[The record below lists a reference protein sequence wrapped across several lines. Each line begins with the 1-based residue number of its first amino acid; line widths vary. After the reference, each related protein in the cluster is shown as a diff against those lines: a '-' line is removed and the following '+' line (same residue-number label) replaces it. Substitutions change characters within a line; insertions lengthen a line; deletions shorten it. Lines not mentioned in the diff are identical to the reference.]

1 MDVISRLLAHHK
13 VNFIPLPGYINYQSA
28 ADVSQ
33 SFDVIATKDIIN
45 TLQSSPSF
53 ICMYVGDK
61 SKHLDNEINGFKND
75 SFDIEVLDGNLTINN
90 NVNDFNSNT
99 NDTNSDK
106 IVAFAV
112 NYGSMSQSIFT
123 NINLSQKQY
132 SETEESLL
140 VTDEISKQGAMKKS
154 FIGQNLYNIY
164 QTRTYDATLTLM
176 GNVQIQPMMYFQLNN
191 IPMWHGVYLI
201 YSVSHEITANS
212 MTTTFTGQRM
222 RQNKTPLVSNY
233 SIYKNGS
240 KKNKNVLNSNSNS
253 YTDSKGN
260 IIYKTNP
267 PFLNKYYIPDH
278 NWTEITD
285 NNNITKELTDARN
298 LINLVGLTGT
308 NPKNSELNNLIT
320 LHLTNDKPYCNKQ
333 MFLQLQKMFL
343 KLKRDNP
350 RIEGVKITGAFG
362 SGHDSKSHTTY
373 GTSIDFQLTP
383 TTLNYDIDLINKIQN
398 TARSF
403 DLDILA
409 SKYAKNIDAHFHI
422 NYLGENWS

>member
-33 SFDVIATKDIIN
+33 SFDVIATKDIID

-99 NDTNSDK
+99 NDTNK

-140 VTDEISKQGAMKKS
+140 VTDEISKQGALKKS

-164 QTRTYDATLTLM
+164 QTRAYNATLTLM

-253 YTDSKGN
+253 YTDSKGK
-260 IIYKTNP
+260 IIYKTNL
-267 PFLNKYYIPDH
+267 PFLQKYYIPDH
-278 NWTEITD
+278 NWTIITD

-350 RIEGVKITGAFG
+350 RIKGVKITGAFG

-373 GTSIDFQLTP
+373 GTAIDFQLTP

-409 SKYAKNIDAHFHI
+409 SKYPKNIDAHFHI